1 MKKKMKKK
9 MVKMV
14 LRMTRKKKAQGKNK
28 SEVITHSGMHLRK
41 K

>member
-14 LRMTRKKKAQGKNK
+14 LRTTRKKKAQGKNE
-28 SEVITHSGMHLRK
+28 SEVVTHSGMRSRK